1 MLNREGTIYM
11 DIEKIRLQDRAA
23 AFYFRENQGQMQNV
37 IYTGKIISAMPIQEK
52 AEKAYEILAND
63 YDVHFIFEDSLPDL
77 SFYPVPML
85 EIFAVDSCDGCFG
98 TTCSGMSI
106 LDQNAPIYY
115 IDKNLKSYYLAENLR
130 EFISI
135 MVSDLKWRKR
145 LGLELAS
152 VLNVSK
158 GGKDYLTHILGLKHM
173 EDLDHREKEIEER
186 VMIFSSYAE
195 AAKFIDF
202 EDWCLNE

>member
-1 MLNREGTIYM
+1 MNREGTIYM

-23 AFYFRENQGQMQNV
+23 AFYIQEDQGQMQNV

-52 AEKAYEILAND
+52 TEKVYEILAND

-85 EIFAVDSCDGCFG
+85 EIFAVDSFDGCFG

-106 LDQNAPIYY
+106 LDQNALIYY

-135 MVSDLKWRKR
+135 IVSDLKWRKR
-145 LGLELAS
+145 LGLEFISELSVSRAS
-152 VLNVSK
+152 
-158 GGKDYLTHILGLKHM
+158 KDYLTHMLGLKRL
-173 EDLDHREKEIEER
+173 EDLNHWKKEMEER
-186 VMIFSSYAE
+186 VMIFSSYNE
-195 AAKFIDF
+195 AAKVIDF
-202 EDWCLNE
+202 KD